1 MVELATL
8 QLQATILC
16 TLSCAGN
23 RRKEENMV
31 KKTIGFSWGPA
42 GTACSHWTG
51 VRMSHL
57 LSLCGV
63 DNDRDV
69 RFSPMVWTN
78 LLWMDCVGMQGATS
92 QCIDQLPEEP
102 FRRICM

>member
-8 QLQATILC
+8 QLQVTILC

-57 LSLCGV
+57 LSVCGV

-69 RFSPMVWTN
+69 SFSPMVWTS
-78 LLWMDCVGMQGATS
+78 LLWIDCVGMQGATS
-92 QCIDQLPEEP
+92 PCIDQLSEAP